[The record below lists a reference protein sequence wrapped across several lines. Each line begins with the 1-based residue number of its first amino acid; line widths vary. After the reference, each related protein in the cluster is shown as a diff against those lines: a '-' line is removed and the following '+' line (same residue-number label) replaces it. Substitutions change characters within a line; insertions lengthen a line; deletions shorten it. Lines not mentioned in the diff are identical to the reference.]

1 MKGIE
6 YTGLTSVDGPIVAV
20 KRSENSSYDEVV
32 YVRDKNGEKK
42 TGRII
47 DLNEKTA
54 IVQILEAQ
62 LVLTWKI
69 QLWNSLKSQWNCV
82 LEKGF
87 LDAFSTDLAS
97 L

>member
-47 DLNEKTA
+47 DLNEIGRA
-54 IVQILEAQ
+54 HV
-62 LVLTWKI
+62 
-69 QLWNSLKSQWNCV
+69 
-82 LEKGF
+82 
-87 LDAFSTDLAS
+87 
-97 L
+97 